1 MKDNFHVRTSHG
13 SCFAPPT
20 ALPRA
25 SKLTAGQRTNEIG
38 HPQKLL
44 PNVAREP
51 DLVRGI
57 TKHAILQ
64 KEKWTIV

>member
-1 MKDNFHVRTSHG
+1 MLGTPNSITKSFKVD
-13 SCFAPPT
+13 C
-20 ALPRA
+20 RA
-25 SKLTAGQRTNEIG
+25 TQTKLVT
-38 HPQKLL
+38 PKLL